1 MYKHQIFLIE
11 RNELYGGHQ
20 VEILSNRK
28 TFINLWPLDGHIF
41 LIERNKP
48 LNGNVIKHKNIY
60 PPNANIW
67 EMNRLNNYYILD

>member
-28 TFINLWPLDGHIF
+28 TFINLMAIGW
-41 LIERNKP
+41 
-48 LNGNVIKHKNIY
+48 
-60 PPNANIW
+60 A
-67 EMNRLNNYYILD
+67 YISH